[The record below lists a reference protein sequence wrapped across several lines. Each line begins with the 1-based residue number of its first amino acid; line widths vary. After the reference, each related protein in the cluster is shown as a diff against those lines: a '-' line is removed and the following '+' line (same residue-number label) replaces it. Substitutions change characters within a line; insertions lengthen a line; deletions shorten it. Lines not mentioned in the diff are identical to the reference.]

1 VAIVHTD
8 VVEPYTEE
16 ITALLTVEDTYTRIN
31 ASGALSRVAEDFP
44 ESVEHV
50 TPTFVELLS
59 DENPLVREN
68 ACWALGYL
76 CARDATST
84 LEDRAHGDDNADVR
98 TRASWA
104 LAQINNGDQRDD

>member
-1 VAIVHTD
+1 MAIVHTD

-44 ESVEHV
+44 DSVEHV

-76 CARDATST
+76 CARDTISV
-84 LEDRAHGDDNADVR
+84 LEDRARGDDNADVR

-104 LAQINNGDQRDD
+104 LAQINE